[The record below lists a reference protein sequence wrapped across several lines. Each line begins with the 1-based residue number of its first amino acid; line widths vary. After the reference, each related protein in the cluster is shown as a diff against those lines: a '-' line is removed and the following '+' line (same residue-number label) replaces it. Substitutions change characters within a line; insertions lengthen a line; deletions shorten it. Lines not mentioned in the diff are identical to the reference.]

1 MHKFK
6 EHPKLKNEMVS
17 LIWKMKQ
24 ASQPLSTS
32 IVQPILKSMLQSIS
46 FDFIEPKYGGF
57 IVTSKWSK

>member
-1 MHKFK
+1 
-6 EHPKLKNEMVS
+6 
-17 LIWKMKQ
+17 MKQ